1 MTAQAIPTRTPPS
14 AGAAEL
20 RLTRAMPANRTTP
33 IVAAVDGSS
42 ASRSAIEIAV
52 KLAVELNAPLV
63 FVYVRRGPPGF
74 LGRPFFQR
82 RLTAKMTR
90 ARRAVDRALSAAAH
104 AGVDAEGE
112 ILEGAPRK
120 RILQLASD
128 RDARLIVVGSR
139 RRRFSRSVSCGV
151 LPAAEGPVV
160 VARSRRPL
168 LSDVR

>member
-1 MTAQAIPTRTPPS
+1 MAARATPTRTPAS

-20 RLTRAMPANRTTP
+20 RLIRAVPAKGTP
-33 IVAAVDGSS
+33 IVAAIDESL
-42 ASRSAIEIAV
+42 ASRGVVETAV
-52 KLAVELNAPLV
+52 KLAAELDASLV

-82 RLTAKMTR
+82 SLTAKMTR
-90 ARRAVDRALSAAAH
+90 ARRSVDRALRVAAQ

-139 RRRFSRSVSCGV
+139 RRRFSRSVSRGV
-151 LPAAEGPVV
+151 LRAAEGPVV
-160 VARSRRPL
+160 VARSRPL
-168 LSDVR
+168 LADAR

>member
-1 MTAQAIPTRTPPS
+1 MAARATPTRTPAS

-20 RLTRAMPANRTTP
+20 RLIRAVPAKGTP
-33 IVAAVDGSS
+33 IVAAIDESS
-42 ASRSAIEIAV
+42 ASRGVVETAV
-52 KLAVELNAPLV
+52 KLAAELNASLV
-63 FVYVRRGPPGF
+63 FVYVRRGPPGL

-82 RLTAKMTR
+82 SLTAKMTR
-90 ARRAVDRALSAAAH
+90 ARRSVDRALRVAAQ

-139 RRRFSRSVSCGV
+139 RRRFSRNVSRGV
-151 LPAAEGPVV
+151 LRAAEWPVV
-160 VARSRRPL
+160 VARSRPL
-168 LSDVR
+168 LADVR

>member
-1 MTAQAIPTRTPPS
+1 MAARATPTRTPAS

-20 RLTRAMPANRTTP
+20 RLIRAVPAKGTP
-33 IVAAVDGSS
+33 IVAAIDESS
-42 ASRSAIEIAV
+42 ASRGVVETAV
-52 KLAVELNAPLV
+52 KLAAELNASLV

-82 RLTAKMTR
+82 SLTAKMTR
-90 ARRAVDRALSAAAH
+90 ARRSVDRALRVAAQ

-151 LPAAEGPVV
+151 LRAAEGPLV
-160 VARSRRPL
+160 VARSSRPL
-168 LSDVR
+168 LGDVR

>member
-1 MTAQAIPTRTPPS
+1 MSARATPTRTPAS

-20 RLTRAMPANRTTP
+20 RLIRAVPAKGTP
-33 IVAAVDGSS
+33 IVAAIDESS
-42 ASRSAIEIAV
+42 ASRGVVETAV
-52 KLAVELNAPLV
+52 KLAAELNASLV

-82 RLTAKMTR
+82 SLTAKMTR
-90 ARRAVDRALSAAAH
+90 ARRSVDRALRVAAQ

-151 LPAAEGPVV
+151 LRAAEGPLV
-160 VARSRRPL
+160 VARSSRPL
-168 LSDVR
+168 LGDVR

>member
-1 MTAQAIPTRTPPS
+1 MAARATPTRTPAS

-20 RLTRAMPANRTTP
+20 RLIRAVPAKGTP
-33 IVAAVDGSS
+33 IVAAIDESS
-42 ASRSAIEIAV
+42 ASKGVVETAV
-52 KLAVELNAPLV
+52 KLAAELNASLV

-82 RLTAKMTR
+82 NLTAKMTR
-90 ARRAVDRALSAAAH
+90 ARRSLDRALRVAAQ

-139 RRRFSRSVSCGV
+139 RRRFSRNVSRGV
-151 LPAAEGPVV
+151 LRAAEWPVV
-160 VARSRRPL
+160 VARSRPL
-168 LSDVR
+168 LADVR

>member
-1 MTAQAIPTRTPPS
+1 MAARATPTRTPAS

-20 RLTRAMPANRTTP
+20 RLIRAVPAKGTP
-33 IVAAVDGSS
+33 IVAAIDESS
-42 ASRSAIEIAV
+42 ASRGVVETAV
-52 KLAVELNAPLV
+52 KLAAELNASLV

-82 RLTAKMTR
+82 SLTAKMTR
-90 ARRAVDRALSAAAH
+90 ARRSVDRALRVAAQ

-151 LPAAEGPVV
+151 LRAAEGPVV
-160 VARSRRPL
+160 VARSGRPL

>member
-1 MTAQAIPTRTPPS
+1 MAARATPTRTPAS

-20 RLTRAMPANRTTP
+20 RLMRAVPAKGAP
-33 IVAAVDGSS
+33 IVAAIDDSS
-42 ASRSAIEIAV
+42 ASRGVVETAV
-52 KLAVELNAPLV
+52 KLAAELTASLV

-82 RLTAKMTR
+82 SLTAKMTR
-90 ARRAVDRALSAAAH
+90 ARRSVDRALRVAAQ

-120 RILQLASD
+120 RILQLAND
-128 RDARLIVVGSR
+128 RDVRLIVVGSP

-151 LPAAEGPVV
+151 LRAAEGPVV

-168 LSDVR
+168 LADVR

>member
-1 MTAQAIPTRTPPS
+1 MAARATPTRTPAS

-20 RLTRAMPANRTTP
+20 RLTRAAPAKATP
-33 IVAAVDGSS
+33 IVAAVDDSS
-42 ASRSAIEIAV
+42 ASRGVVETAV
-52 KLAVELNAPLV
+52 KLAAELNASLV

-82 RLTAKMTR
+82 NLTAKMTR
-90 ARRAVDRALSAAAH
+90 ARRSLDRALRVAAQ

-139 RRRFSRSVSCGV
+139 RRRFSRNVSRGV
-151 LPAAEGPVV
+151 LRAAEWPVV
-160 VARSRRPL
+160 VARSRPL
-168 LSDVR
+168 LADVR

>member
-1 MTAQAIPTRTPPS
+1 MAALATPTRTPAS

-20 RLTRAMPANRTTP
+20 RLMRAVPEKATP
-33 IVAAVDGSS
+33 IVAAIDGSS
-42 ASRSAIEIAV
+42 ASRGVVETAV
-52 KLAVELNAPLV
+52 KLAAELNASLV
-63 FVYVRRGPPGF
+63 FVCVRRGPPGF

-82 RLTAKMTR
+82 SLTAKMTR
-90 ARRAVDRALSAAAH
+90 ARRAVDRALRAAAH

-120 RILQLASD
+120 RILQLAND
-128 RDARLIVVGSR
+128 RDVRLIVVGSP

-151 LPAAEGPVV
+151 LRAADRPVV

-168 LSDVR
+168 LAETR

>member
-1 MTAQAIPTRTPPS
+1 MAARATPTRTPAS

-20 RLTRAMPANRTTP
+20 RLMRAVPAKGTP
-33 IVAAVDGSS
+33 IVAAIDDSS
-42 ASRSAIEIAV
+42 ASRGVVETAV
-52 KLAVELNAPLV
+52 KLAAELNASLV
-63 FVYVRRGPPGF
+63 FVYVRRGPPDF

-82 RLTAKMTR
+82 SLTAKMTR
-90 ARRAVDRALSAAAH
+90 ARRSVDRALRVAAQ

-112 ILEGAPRK
+112 ILEGSPRK

-139 RRRFSRSVSCGV
+139 RRRFSRSVSRGV
-151 LPAAEGPVV
+151 LRAAEGPVV

-168 LSDVR
+168 LADLR

>member
-1 MTAQAIPTRTPPS
+1 MAALANSTRTPAS

-20 RLTRAMPANRTTP
+20 RLTRAVRAKATP
-33 IVAAVDGSS
+33 IVAAIDDSS
-42 ASRSAIEIAV
+42 ARGVVETAV
-52 KLAVELNAPLV
+52 KLAAELNASLV

-82 RLTAKMTR
+82 SLTAKMTR
-90 ARRAVDRALSAAAH
+90 ARRAVDRALRAAAQ

-120 RILQLASD
+120 RILQLARD
-128 RDARLIVVGSR
+128 RNARLIVVGSR

-151 LPAAEGPVV
+151 LRAAEGPVV

-168 LSDVR
+168 LADVR

>member
-1 MTAQAIPTRTPPS
+1 MAARATPTRTPAS

-20 RLTRAMPANRTTP
+20 RLIRAVPAKGTP
-33 IVAAVDGSS
+33 IVAAIDESS
-42 ASRSAIEIAV
+42 ASRGVVETAV
-52 KLAVELNAPLV
+52 KLAAELNASLV

-82 RLTAKMTR
+82 SLTAKMTR
-90 ARRAVDRALSAAAH
+90 ARRSVDRALRVAAQ

-128 RDARLIVVGSR
+128 RDARLIVVGSH

-151 LPAAEGPVV
+151 LRAAEGPLV
-160 VARSRRPL
+160 VARSSRPL
-168 LSDVR
+168 LGDVR

>member
-1 MTAQAIPTRTPPS
+1 MAARATPTRTPAS

-20 RLTRAMPANRTTP
+20 RLIRAVPAKGTP
-33 IVAAVDGSS
+33 IVAAIDESS
-42 ASRSAIEIAV
+42 ASRGVVETAV
-52 KLAVELNAPLV
+52 KLAAELNASLV

-82 RLTAKMTR
+82 SLTAKMTR
-90 ARRAVDRALSAAAH
+90 ARRSVDRALRVAAQ

-139 RRRFSRSVSCGV
+139 RRRFSRNVSRGV
-151 LPAAEGPVV
+151 LRAAEWPVV
-160 VARSRRPL
+160 VARSRPL
-168 LSDVR
+168 LADVR

>member
-1 MTAQAIPTRTPPS
+1 MAALATPSRTPAS

-20 RLTRAMPANRTTP
+20 RLMRAVPAKATP
-33 IVAAVDGSS
+33 IVAAIDDSS
-42 ASRSAIEIAV
+42 ARRGVIETAV
-52 KLAVELNAPLV
+52 NLAAELNAALV
-63 FVYVRRGPPGF
+63 FVCVRRGPPGF

-82 RLTAKMTR
+82 SLTAKMTR
-90 ARRAVDRALSAAAH
+90 ARRSVDRALRVAAQ

-139 RRRFSRSVSCGV
+139 RRRFSRSVSRGV
-151 LPAAEGPVV
+151 LRAAEGPVV
-160 VARSRRPL
+160 VARSRPL
-168 LSDVR
+168 LADVR

>member
-1 MTAQAIPTRTPPS
+1 MAARATPTRTPAS

-20 RLTRAMPANRTTP
+20 RLMRAVPAKGAP
-33 IVAAVDGSS
+33 IVAAINDSS
-42 ASRSAIEIAV
+42 ASRGVVETAV
-52 KLAVELNAPLV
+52 KLAAELNASLV

-82 RLTAKMTR
+82 SLAAKMTR
-90 ARRAVDRALSAAAH
+90 ARRSVDRALRVAAQ

-112 ILEGAPRK
+112 ILEGAPRR
-120 RILQLASD
+120 RILQFASD

-139 RRRFSRSVSCGV
+139 RRRFSRSVSRGV
-151 LPAAEGPVV
+151 LRAAEGPVV

-168 LSDVR
+168 LADVR

>member
-1 MTAQAIPTRTPPS
+1 MAARATPTRTPAS

-20 RLTRAMPANRTTP
+20 RLIRAVPAKGTP
-33 IVAAVDGSS
+33 IVAAIDESS
-42 ASRSAIEIAV
+42 ASRGVVETAV
-52 KLAVELNAPLV
+52 KLAAELNASLV

-82 RLTAKMTR
+82 SLTAKMTR
-90 ARRAVDRALSAAAH
+90 ARRSVDRALRVAAQ

-128 RDARLIVVGSR
+128 RDARLIIVGSR
-139 RRRFSRSVSCGV
+139 RRRFRRSLSCGV
-151 LPAAEGPVV
+151 LRAAEGPVV

-168 LSDVR
+168 LAEVC

>member
-1 MTAQAIPTRTPPS
+1 MAARVTPTRTPAS

-20 RLTRAMPANRTTP
+20 RLMRAVPAKGAP
-33 IVAAVDGSS
+33 IVAAIDDSS
-42 ASRSAIEIAV
+42 ASRGVVEAAV
-52 KLAVELNAPLV
+52 KLAAELNASLV

-82 RLTAKMTR
+82 SLTAKMTR
-90 ARRAVDRALSAAAH
+90 ARRSVDRALRAAAQ

-120 RILQLASD
+120 RILQFASD
-128 RDARLIVVGSR
+128 RDARLIVMGSR
-139 RRRFSRSVSCGV
+139 RRRFSRSVSRGV
-151 LPAAEGPVV
+151 LRAAEGPVV

-168 LSDVR
+168 LADVR

>member
-1 MTAQAIPTRTPPS
+1 MAARATPTRTPAS

-20 RLTRAMPANRTTP
+20 RLIRAVPAKGTP
-33 IVAAVDGSS
+33 IVAAIDESS
-42 ASRSAIEIAV
+42 ASRGVVETAV
-52 KLAVELNAPLV
+52 KLAAELNASLV

-82 RLTAKMTR
+82 NLTAKMTR
-90 ARRAVDRALSAAAH
+90 ARRSLDRALRVAAQ

-139 RRRFSRSVSCGV
+139 RRRFSRNVSRGV
-151 LPAAEGPVV
+151 LRAAEWPVV
-160 VARSRRPL
+160 VARSRPL
-168 LSDVR
+168 LADVR

>member
-1 MTAQAIPTRTPPS
+1 MAARATPTRTPAS

-20 RLTRAMPANRTTP
+20 RLMRAVPAKATP
-33 IVAAVDGSS
+33 IVAAIDDSS
-42 ASRSAIEIAV
+42 ASRGVVETAV
-52 KLAVELNAPLV
+52 KLAAELNASLV

-82 RLTAKMTR
+82 SLTAKMTR
-90 ARRAVDRALSAAAH
+90 ARRSVDRALRVAAQ

-139 RRRFSRSVSCGV
+139 RRRFSRSVSRGV
-151 LPAAEGPVV
+151 LRADEGPVV

-168 LSDVR
+168 LAEVR

>member
-1 MTAQAIPTRTPPS
+1 MAARATPTRTPAS

-20 RLTRAMPANRTTP
+20 RLIRAVPAKGTP
-33 IVAAVDGSS
+33 IVAAIDESS
-42 ASRSAIEIAV
+42 ASKGVVETAV
-52 KLAVELNAPLV
+52 KLAAELNASLV

-82 RLTAKMTR
+82 SLTAKMTR
-90 ARRAVDRALSAAAH
+90 ARRSVDRALRVAAQ

-139 RRRFSRSVSCGV
+139 RRRFSRSVSRGV
-151 LPAAEGPVV
+151 LRAAEGPVV
-160 VARSRRPL
+160 VARSRPL
-168 LSDVR
+168 LADVR

>member
-1 MTAQAIPTRTPPS
+1 MAARATPTRTPAS

-20 RLTRAMPANRTTP
+20 RLMRAVRAKGAP
-33 IVAAVDGSS
+33 IVAAIDDSS
-42 ASRSAIEIAV
+42 ASRGVVETAV
-52 KLAVELNAPLV
+52 KLAAELNASLV

-82 RLTAKMTR
+82 SLTAKMTR
-90 ARRAVDRALSAAAH
+90 ARRSVDRALRAAAQ

-120 RILQLASD
+120 RILQFASD

-139 RRRFSRSVSCGV
+139 RRRFSRSVSRGV
-151 LPAAEGPVV
+151 LRAAEGPVV

-168 LSDVR
+168 LADVR

>member
-1 MTAQAIPTRTPPS
+1 MAALATLTRTPAS

-20 RLTRAMPANRTTP
+20 RLMRAVPAKATP
-33 IVAAVDGSS
+33 IVAAIDDSS
-42 ASRSAIEIAV
+42 ASRSVVETAV
-52 KLAVELNAPLV
+52 KLAAELNASLV

-82 RLTAKMTR
+82 SLTAKMTR
-90 ARRAVDRALSAAAH
+90 ARRSVDRALRVAAQ

-139 RRRFSRSVSCGV
+139 RRRFSRSVSRGV
-151 LPAAEGPVV
+151 LRAAEGPVV
-160 VARSRRPL
+160 VARSRCPVLADAR
-168 LSDVR
+168 

>member
-1 MTAQAIPTRTPPS
+1 MAARATPTRTPAS

-20 RLTRAMPANRTTP
+20 RLIRAVPAKGTP
-33 IVAAVDGSS
+33 IVAAIDESS
-42 ASRSAIEIAV
+42 ASRGVVETAV
-52 KLAVELNAPLV
+52 KLAAELNASLV

-82 RLTAKMTR
+82 SLTAKMTR
-90 ARRAVDRALSAAAH
+90 ARRSVDRALRVAAQ

-139 RRRFSRSVSCGV
+139 RRRFSRSVSRGV
-151 LPAAEGPVV
+151 LGAAEWPVV
-160 VARSRRPL
+160 VARSRPL
-168 LSDVR
+168 LADVR

>member
-1 MTAQAIPTRTPPS
+1 MAARATPTRRPAS

-20 RLTRAMPANRTTP
+20 RLMRAVPAKGAP
-33 IVAAVDGSS
+33 IVAAIDDSS
-42 ASRSAIEIAV
+42 ACRGVVETAV
-52 KLAVELNAPLV
+52 KLAAELNASLV

-82 RLTAKMTR
+82 SLTAKMTR
-90 ARRAVDRALSAAAH
+90 ARRSVDRALRVAAQ

-112 ILEGAPRK
+112 ILEGAPRR
-120 RILQLASD
+120 RILQFASD

-139 RRRFSRSVSCGV
+139 RRRFSRSVSRGV
-151 LPAAEGPVV
+151 LRAAEGPVV

-168 LSDVR
+168 LADVR

>member
-1 MTAQAIPTRTPPS
+1 MAARATPTRTPAS

-20 RLTRAMPANRTTP
+20 RLIRAVPAKGTP
-33 IVAAVDGSS
+33 IVAAIDESS
-42 ASRSAIEIAV
+42 ASRGVVETAV
-52 KLAVELNAPLV
+52 KLAAELNASLV

-82 RLTAKMTR
+82 SLTAKMTR
-90 ARRAVDRALSAAAH
+90 ARRAVDRALRAAAR
-104 AGVDAEGE
+104 AGVDAESE
-112 ILEGAPRK
+112 SLEGAPRK

-151 LPAAEGPVV
+151 LRAADGPVL

-168 LSDVR
+168 LADVR